1 MSVKFKGKNITGVYI
16 KNHEIVKAVF
26 RNKVVY
32 EKESP
37 EPPTP
42 TGDEFVLSFSGA
54 SYDSNSKQVA
64 FGTQDSYNLSLGGTK
79 GSVLTLKEYYLK
91 VELEAGKDIA
101 ILNCHIP
108 RLFNGAWWKYRT
120 MEGTL
125 PNTSDTTLFDGAYHK
140 VEPNQMQIATVLS
153 ATDQEIVN
161 GYMGTNIEAS
171 GSYPDLYVSNVVFGT
186 NEISYEMLDTSDD
199 SLYCKI
205 YVKDIKY
212 GVVYDVAGTT
222 YDIANDILT
231 FGGSKRVNGSTYYG
245 IGGISPSLVG
255 VSGNRTAI
263 CGYNVSAESG
273 YTAPSNVFGLSYV
286 REDNGNLIIH
296 TDLKKNDVSNPIQIP
311 PAEIGT
317 NKSAF
322 ALSVRRTWKA
332 GRTTLTIAQ
341 QDIEWDSTNK
351 QLKLYDIR
359 SGRVL
364 MGTITITS
372 LKVFVW

>member
-1 MSVKFKGKNITGVYI
+1 MSIKFKGKNITGVYLR
-16 KNHEIVKAVF
+16 NHEIVKAVF

-54 SYDSNSKQVA
+54 SYDSNSKQVS
-64 FGTQDSYNLSLGGTK
+64 FGTSDSENLSKGGK
-79 GSVLTLKEYYLK
+79 RGSVLTLKEYYLK

-101 ILNCHIP
+101 VLNCHIP
-108 RLFNGAWWKYRT
+108 RLFNGAWWHYRT

-153 ATDQEIVN
+153 ATYQEIVN
-161 GYMGTNIEAS
+161 GYMGTSIEAS
-171 GSYPDLYVSNVVFGT
+171 SSYPSLKVSNVVFGT

-231 FGGSKRVNGSTYYG
+231 FGGSKIVNGSNYYG

-255 VSGNRTAI
+255 VSGNRTAR
-263 CGYNVSAESG
+263 CDYNIVWESG
-273 YTAPSNVFGLSYV
+273 YSTSSKTYLGLGYV
-286 REDNGNLIIH
+286 RDDNGNMAVH
-296 TDLKKNDVSNPIQIP
+296 TGFAKNNVNKPIQIP
-311 PAEIGT
+311 PSGIGS
-317 NKSAF
+317 NRRAF
-322 ALSVRRTWKA
+322 ALSVGKAKA
-332 GRTTLTIAQ
+332 GSTTLTVAQ

-359 SGRVL
+359 SGRIL
-364 MGTITITS
+364 MATITISS